1 MSEISSIHKK
11 RDYLIECISNISVHV
26 DEFEKSG
33 GCNADLLQIY
43 KKRID
48 DAWSQVTV
56 AQEEL
61 ADVNKEEP
69 TDLTEAQ
76 QKYRALVERLT
87 KLIDNAR
94 LSTISTPIFSG
105 VSPPAIARTTT
116 IKLPAI
122 QLPTF
127 DGTIE
132 NWNSFYHI
140 FHVTIDQ
147 NNELTAVEKL
157 YYLRSLL
164 TGRAAKSIDSLGSTE
179 NDYSNAMA
187 ILKEKFH
194 YPGYICL
201 RHWNEIL
208 KHPKLTQETPEAI
221 GNLIDRVNI
230 HLRMLKNLGQPIT
243 SDVVIIGVLLTKLSA
258 NTIHQWELTLPDKN
272 LPSYTHLLDFLRTR
286 TNRTMFATAN
296 SKGGAPKQY
305 PRLQKGVPRS
315 YTNTAVHFA
324 STCPICGEPHKIWNC
339 NIFMTKP
346 VRERITITKKA
357 LLCTNCLRKGHVS
370 GKCFA
375 VGNCRVCRQ
384 RHHTLLHLYKT
395 EIKTR
400 TTINNGI

>member
-122 QLPTF
+122 QLPTLMAP
-127 DGTIE
+127 
-132 NWNSFYHI
+132 S
-140 FHVTIDQ
+140 
-147 NNELTAVEKL
+147 K
-157 YYLRSLL
+157 
-164 TGRAAKSIDSLGSTE
+164 TGIP
-179 NDYSNAMA
+179 
-187 ILKEKFH
+187 F
-194 YPGYICL
+194 
-201 RHWNEIL
+201 
-208 KHPKLTQETPEAI
+208 
-221 GNLIDRVNI
+221 
-230 HLRMLKNLGQPIT
+230 IT
-243 SDVVIIGVLLTKLSA
+243 SS
-258 NTIHQWELTLPDKN
+258 
-272 LPSYTHLLDFLRTR
+272 
-286 TNRTMFATAN
+286 M
-296 SKGGAPKQY
+296 
-305 PRLQKGVPRS
+305 
-315 YTNTAVHFA
+315 
-324 STCPICGEPHKIWNC
+324 
-339 NIFMTKP
+339 
-346 VRERITITKKA
+346 
-357 LLCTNCLRKGHVS
+357 
-370 GKCFA
+370 
-375 VGNCRVCRQ
+375 
-384 RHHTLLHLYKT
+384 
-395 EIKTR
+395 
-400 TTINNGI
+400 